1 MTIAI
6 IDAGS
11 GNLRSAAKAFSR
23 AASEAGVRAE
33 VVVTSDPAVVARA
46 THIVLPGQG
55 AYGECRR
62 GLAALDGM
70 EDALHQAVIDDG
82 RPFLGICVGMQLL
95 ADDGDENGI
104 HEGLGWLGGHC
115 MALTPP
121 SSAYKIPHMGWNDLT
136 LNQPDHPL
144 LAGLISGDHVYFV
157 HSYHVKNVYPEHV
170 LATAE
175 YGQTVTAMV
184 ARNNIAGTQ
193 FHVEKSQAV
202 GLRLLQNFVRWRP

>member
-1 MTIAI
+1 VTIAI

-23 AASEAGVRAE
+23 AAATSGVRE
-33 VVVTSDPAVVARA
+33 DVVVTSDPAVVSKA

-62 GLAALDGM
+62 GLAVLDGM
-70 EDALHQAVIDDG
+70 EEALHQAVIDMG

-95 ADDGDENGI
+95 ADDGDEHGL

-115 MALTPP
+115 VALTPP
-121 SSAYKIPHMGWNDLT
+121 STDYKIPHMGWNDLN
-136 LNQPDHPL
+136 LSQPEHPL
-144 LAGLISGDHVYFV
+144 LAGLITGDHVYFV
-157 HSYHVKNVYPEHV
+157 HSYQLADLHTDHV

-175 YGQTVTAMV
+175 YGQEVTAMV

-193 FHVEKSQAV
+193 FHVEKSQRV
-202 GLRLLQNFVRWRP
+202 GLRILENFCRWRP